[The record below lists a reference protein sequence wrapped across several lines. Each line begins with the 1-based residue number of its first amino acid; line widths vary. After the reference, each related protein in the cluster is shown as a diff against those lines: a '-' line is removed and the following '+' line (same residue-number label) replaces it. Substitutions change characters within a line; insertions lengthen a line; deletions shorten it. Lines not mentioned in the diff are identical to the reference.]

1 VLEIPGQAKWKP
13 QNYGGDFFGPTTLR
27 VGVEKSRNLM
37 TVRLAEALGMDKV
50 VATARRFGIADR
62 MLPVLS
68 MSLGAGETTVLQ
80 LTSAYAML
88 VNGGKRVL
96 PTLIDRIQDR
106 DGKTIYRHDARPCGG
121 CGAEFWTGDAT
132 PELPDTRPQIAD
144 PISAYQMV
152 HILEGV
158 VERGTGR
165 RISEVGKPLAGKTG
179 TSNDSMDTWFVGFSP
194 DLAVGV
200 FVGFDEPK
208 SLGKKE
214 TGGSVAAPVFK
225 DFMAEALKGK
235 PGTPFRI
242 PPGARLIRINHDTGL
257 RAEAGDARVIFEA
270 FRPGETPG
278 SARTVTGSGA
288 PVVEDAPG
296 DTGVPKAGGLY

>member
-1 VLEIPGQAKWKP
+1 V
-13 QNYGGDFFGPTTLR
+13 
-27 VGVEKSRNLM
+27 
-37 TVRLAEALGMDKV
+37 
-50 VATARRFGIADR
+50 
-62 MLPVLS
+62 
-68 MSLGAGETTVLQ
+68 
-80 LTSAYAML
+80 
-88 VNGGKRVL
+88 
-96 PTLIDRIQDR
+96 
-106 DGKTIYRHDARPCGG
+106 
-121 CGAEFWTGDAT
+121 FWTGDAT
-132 PELPDTRPQIAD
+132 PELPDTRAQIAD
-144 PISAYQMV
+144 PISAYQIV

-194 DLAVGV
+194 DLVVGV
-200 FVGFDEPK
+200 FIGFDEPK

-214 TGGSVAAPVFK
+214 TGSSVSAPVFK
-225 DFMAEALKGK
+225 DFMTAALKDK

-257 RAEAGDARVIFEA
+257 RAEPGDTNVIFEA

-288 PVVEDAPG
+288 PVVEEAPG